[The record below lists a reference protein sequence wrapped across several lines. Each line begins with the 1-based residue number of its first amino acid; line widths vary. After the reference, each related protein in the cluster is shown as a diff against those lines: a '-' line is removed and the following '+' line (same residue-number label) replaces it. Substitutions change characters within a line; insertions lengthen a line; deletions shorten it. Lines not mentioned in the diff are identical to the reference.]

1 MLQEDLSKPQAN
13 LLTPPHH
20 RLAERWF
27 HKLSQAWLIVAGSLS
42 ARVVPG
48 TSSQRRRLQQH
59 MRLGLQRHI
68 LLRRLFLL
76 AFDGLLIVTAV
87 IAAFALR
94 LQQRESL
101 LQALDAHMLLVPLAV
116 ACGLPILMLSG
127 WYRGLTRY
135 AGSHSLYGLLPRA
148 GLVVL
153 ALLLVNTLIGA
164 PDPPRSFWILYW
176 LLFTGGAIAS
186 RIMMRDLLLHHL
198 DQGPAASLSTLPA
211 DASSTSHTLIYGAG
225 STGRQLL
232 ESLRSSPRFHCI
244 GFLDDDRSV
253 HGRTLHNLPIRSP
266 EELPQLIERHG
277 VDQVLLALPSI
288 SRSRKRQLVDQLTH
302 LGLRVL
308 SIPSLSQLVSG
319 RQVVSD
325 LQPVAIE
332 DLLGRE
338 PSTPDPQLLQAS
350 VHQKAVLVTGAGGS
364 IGSEL
369 CRQIVALGARRLV
382 LLERHE
388 FTLYAIE
395 RELSQLAG
403 AAGTQLQPVIGD
415 AGDTGH
421 LISLCSRHRIET
433 IFHAAAYKHV
443 PMVEAN
449 ICAGVANNLRST
461 RSVIEAALRCRVERV
476 TLISTDKAVRPT
488 NVMGASKRVCELL
501 FQAAAARV
509 SQEVQSLPVAGQ
521 VSNPEQ
527 APIPEAGLGGSPIF
541 SMVRFG
547 NVLGSS
553 GSVIPLFHEQI
564 ARGGPVTV
572 THPAITRYFMT
583 IPEAVQL
590 VLQAAGMARGG
601 DLFLLD
607 MGEPVRIA
615 DLARQMI
622 ELSGLRIR
630 DAAHPDGDIA
640 IQYTGLRP
648 GEKLYEE
655 LLISPGDHDTAH
667 PLIRRANEPG
677 HPWDQL
683 EKLLVNLEKALA
695 CWDDVRVAETLQQLV
710 PEYRHEGPKRRRS
723 PAGLTSSGA

>member
-1 MLQEDLSKPQAN
+1 M
-13 LLTPPHH
+13 
-20 RLAERWF
+20 
-27 HKLSQAWLIVAGSLS
+27 VAL
-42 ARVVPG
+42 
-48 TSSQRRRLQQH
+48 
-59 MRLGLQRHI
+59 
-68 LLRRLFLL
+68 
-76 AFDGLLIVTAV
+76 DGLLIVTAV
-87 IAAFALR
+87 VAAFALR
-94 LQQRESL
+94 LQQRETL
-101 LQALDAHMLLVPLAV
+101 LQALNDHMQLLPLAV
-116 ACGLPILMLSG
+116 VCGLPILLASG
-127 WYRGLTRY
+127 WYRGLTRF

-153 ALLLVNTLIGA
+153 ALLLVNTLIGS

-198 DQGPAASLSTLPA
+198 DQAPGRALAISAAGSGPPSQ
-211 DASSTSHTLIYGAG
+211 TLIYGAG

-232 ESLRSSPRFHCI
+232 ESLRSTPAFQCL
-244 GFLDDDRSV
+244 GFVDDDRSV
-253 HGRTLHNLPIRSP
+253 HGRTLQNLPIWSP
-266 EELPQLIERHG
+266 EELPELIRRHSVER
-277 VDQVLLALPSI
+277 VLLALPSI

-302 LGLRVL
+302 FGLRVL

-338 PSTPDPQLLQAS
+338 PSIPDPQLLGSS
-350 VHQKAVLVTGAGGS
+350 VRGKAVLVTGAGGS

-369 CRQIVALGARRLV
+369 CRQIVALGASRLV

-395 RELSQLAG
+395 RELISG
-403 AAGTQLQPVIGD
+403 AAAAQTDLLPVIGD
-415 AGDTGH
+415 ASDTGH
-421 LISLCSRHRIET
+421 LISLCSRHRIDT

-449 ICAGVANNLRST
+449 LCAGVANNLHST
-461 RSVIEAALRCRVERV
+461 RAVIEAALRCRVERV

-488 NVMGASKRVCELL
+488 NAMGASKRVCELL

-509 SQEVQSLPVAGQ
+509 GQ
-521 VSNPEQ
+521 EQ
-527 APIPEAGLGGSPIF
+527 AAQQARADRARGAPIF
-541 SMVRFG
+541 AMVRFG

-572 THPAITRYFMT
+572 THPSITRYFMT

-590 VLQAAGMARGG
+590 VLQATGMACGG

-640 IQYTGLRP
+640 IHYTGLRP

-655 LLISPGDHDTAH
+655 LLISPGDHPTQH

-677 HPWDQL
+677 HDWDQL
-683 EKLLVNLEKALA
+683 EPLLKNLEGALA
-695 CWDDVRVAETLQQLV
+695 CWDDARVTESLEQLV
-710 PEYRHEGPKRRRS
+710 PEYQHDRPRRS
-723 PAGLTSSGA
+723 PAAPTLPAPGS